1 MEEVPDEQYEEEVPA
16 EPEEP
21 VEPAEPAEPEPAKV
35 CKPVKKNLKEKVQCA
50 CGRWMSQHT
59 YKYQHKCKAQTVDEC
74 RALAPKVHEASA
86 PAPPEAPEASESAP
100 QVLPPA
106 KPPKL
111 KRAVQEKL
119 PPPEKPIK
127 QKSVIKKQARI
138 EQESEQSSRADGA
151 VHPLDVAP
159 KEYQPQ
165 PLDIY
170 QAMLLNRQEQAR
182 RHREAMLAPY
192 QQMFSMRR

>member
-1 MEEVPDEQYEEEVPA
+1 M
-16 EPEEP
+16 
-21 VEPAEPAEPEPAKV
+21 PEPAKV

-59 YKYQHKCKAQTVDEC
+59 YKYQHKCKAQTVDE
-74 RALAPKVHEASA
+74 ASA
-86 PAPPEAPEASESAP
+86 PKQESPEAPEAPPE
-100 QVLPPA
+100 PPA

-138 EQESEQSSRADGA
+138 EQE

-159 KEYQPQ
+159 QEYQPVQQ
-165 PLDIY
+165 PMDIY